1 MNTVLARGVSLAMAV
16 VMAGLITF
24 YPPAVARM
32 GHGMLTLVIW
42 GVCAGFVHGFGY
54 QPDSRIWRV
63 LFAPLPAWLMM
74 GAGLYGA
81 LRGMHG

>member
-1 MNTVLARGVSLAMAV
+1 MSLVL
-16 VMAGLITF
+16 AGLITF

-32 GHGMLTLVIW
+32 GHGMLTLLIW

-54 QPDSRIWRV
+54 QPDSRAWRV
-63 LFAPLPAWLMM
+63 IFAPLPAWLLMV
-74 GAGLYGA
+74 AGLYGA